1 MLSKLVFPAFL
12 VLAVSGALGAD
23 KEALKRIE
31 SNMKCLCECPKLV
44 ADCGEECGHAPQIR
58 ADIQQMLA
66 NGMSEEQIFAE
77 YEAKYGPRIHG
88 APKPEGFNLV
98 AWVLPFVVLTCGGVL
113 IAVFLKNRKE
123 PEPDPKTRRRRRSL
137 SAKHRK
143 MLNREL
149 AE

>member
-1 MLSKLVFPAFL
+1 MLAVLLFPA
-12 VLAVSGALGAD
+12 VLAVAISGALGAD
-23 KEALKRIE
+23 KEAQKRIE
-31 SNMKCLCECPKLV
+31 SNMKCLCDCPHLV
-44 ADCGEECGHAPQIR
+44 ADCGEECGPAPQTR

-66 NGMSEEQIFAE
+66 QGMTEEQIFAK
-77 YEAKYGPRIHG
+77 YEKEFGPRIYG

-123 PEPDPKTRRRRRSL
+123 PDPGPKTRRRRRTL